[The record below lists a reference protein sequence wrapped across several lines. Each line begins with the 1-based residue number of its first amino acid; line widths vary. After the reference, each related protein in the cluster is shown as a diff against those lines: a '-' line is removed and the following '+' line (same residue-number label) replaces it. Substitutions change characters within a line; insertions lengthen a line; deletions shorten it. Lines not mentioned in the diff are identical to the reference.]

1 MYVMFLKQVQTSLG
15 ITVYSKFT
23 INAKCISE
31 QWAWTVYSH
40 SLQSN
45 PREAALCSPATV
57 PAGIS
62 LNNGMATRIMRN
74 HFRKL
79 QSQTTASHDL
89 SSESRMVLAP
99 LVQRV
104 ALMNHPHNSCT
115 AVQTW
120 HFFSVAWRFA
130 IFMSVHLMIQT
141 PICLIHFYLTRL
153 FVLHHPGHDTV
164 LMAPSQRLVVCLPSR
179 QNYPM
184 LPPHSKLIHWRK
196 ITRQQSGLPSTQ
208 RGSVSSRAQRR
219 MSVNPR
225 RCRCCIWFEIR

>member
-120 HFFSVAWRFA
+120 HFFQWLGDCDFYVSASNDTNPHLLDPLLSDTSFCSPPPGSWHRTNGSVTEAR
-130 IFMSVHLMIQT
+130 
-141 PICLIHFYLTRL
+141 CLSALTAKL
-153 FVLHHPGHDTV
+153 PH
-164 LMAPSQRLVVCLPSR
+164 APSSLQINTL
-179 QNYPM
+179 
-184 LPPHSKLIHWRK
+184 
-196 ITRQQSGLPSTQ
+196 
-208 RGSVSSRAQRR
+208 A
-219 MSVNPR
+219 
-225 RCRCCIWFEIR
+225 